1 MPIFIKRLQIMFL
14 NRAQMETDRRLA
26 RVHSRRDR
34 NASYY
39 YASLM
44 FVFFVQIRYLGTFN
58 TSIRA
63 ALVWPGVSGGRR
75 CTRPL
80 KKSRRTSHRPYL
92 SWPMQG
98 PSFERSLRRWA
109 SRFRSTSA
117 TCTPLASTSQG
128 KICSHRSDFFFQ
140 ISVVY
145 AQISFETTPRRLWN
159 YLEVSAVP
167 LR

>member
-1 MPIFIKRLQIMFL
+1 MPILIKRSQIMFL
-14 NRAQMETDRRLA
+14 NRAQMEADRRLA
-26 RVHSRRDR
+26 PVHSRRDR

-63 ALVWPGVSGGRR
+63 ALVWPGVSGVRR
-75 CTRPL
+75 CPRPL
-80 KKSRRTSHRPYL
+80 KKSRRTSYWSYL

-98 PSFERSLRRWA
+98 PSFERCYLRWA

-117 TCTPLASTSQG
+117 SCTPLASTSAKV
-128 KICSHRSDFFFQ
+128 KIAPRGLNFFKF
-140 ISVVY
+140 
-145 AQISFETTPRRLWN
+145 P
-159 YLEVSAVP
+159 
-167 LR
+167 